1 MLLHFL
7 ERMMYKYRREII
19 NFLFVYTMILS
30 HRHGHQQVIPLL
42 CVHADDDNE
51 IRLHYYSTALRSGAS
66 EHRLNGVWRLF
77 SSTHVVVLA

>member
-1 MLLHFL
+1 
-7 ERMMYKYRREII
+7 
-19 NFLFVYTMILS
+19 MILS
-30 HRHGHQQVIPLL
+30 HRHGHQQVIPSL

-51 IRLHYYSTALRSGAS
+51 IRLHYYYYSTEHLRSSAS